1 VAAFQCSGIR
11 MPPFRYSKR
20 SSACNCCFR
29 GPARSSSFTERST
42 PGRWWSVL
50 IPTFLLKLGNC
61 SVRICKNIT
70 VAESCFCTVAEMACG
85 IRLLTITICQIRD
98 CAAQESPGDRVPVP
112 GAFDSSDPVAGTHVF
127 HRNLYFPSRDNWRRL
142 GHPDCS
148 CRIRMLQLLPRII
161 R

>member
-1 VAAFQCSGIR
+1 VAAFQCSGIK

-29 GPARSSSFTERST
+29 GPARSSSFTNV
-42 PGRWWSVL
+42 PGRRWGVSKFRHFCRNLEIVCPNL
-50 IPTFLLKLGNC
+50 QKYHSCRRLLLHCCRNGVC
-61 SVRICKNIT
+61 H
-70 VAESCFCTVAEMACG
+70 

-127 HRNLYFPSRDNWRRL
+127 HRNVYFPSRDNWRRL
-142 GHPDCS
+142 GHPDCC